1 MNINLEG
8 YKSSPAFEAA
18 LTYIYLL
25 HAHGITAVIH
35 GGFLRDLVLGKEYND
50 IDIAIGYI
58 DSERVQQILE
68 LDAKTLRAASSEYAN
83 HARYVCDWKKTI
95 QVSDREVDINIIAW
109 DDTSYGEWCK
119 EEVAAGCDWGLSQIS
134 YDVGGLHISENFIAD
149 VINEHWTLYR
159 DDNEARSYKRYHR
172 LKEKYP
178 WPINH
183 GVTEKQEPF

>member
-8 YKSSPAFEAA
+8 YKSSPPFIAAMHYVQKLHEA
-18 LTYIYLL
+18 
-25 HAHGITAVIH
+25 GITAIIH
-35 GGFLRDLVLGKEYND
+35 GGMLRDLVLEKPFND
-50 IDIAIGYI
+50 IDIAIRYA
-58 DSERVQQILE
+58 DAERVQQILE
-68 LDAKTLRAASSEYAN
+68 LDNKTLRAAGSEYEN
-83 HARYVCDWKKTI
+83 HCRYVCDWKKSI
-95 QVSDREVDINIIAW
+95 QVGYRSVDINIIAW
-109 DDTSYGEWCK
+109 DDKSYGEWCK

-134 YDVGGLHISENFIAD
+134 HDAQGLHVSENFIAD

-178 WPINH
+178 WPINL